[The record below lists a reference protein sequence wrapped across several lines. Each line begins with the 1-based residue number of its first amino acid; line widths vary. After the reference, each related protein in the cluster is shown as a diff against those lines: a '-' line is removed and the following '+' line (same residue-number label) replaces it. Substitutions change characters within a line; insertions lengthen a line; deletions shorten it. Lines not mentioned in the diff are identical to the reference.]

1 MRYARLT
8 LDGSAE
14 SKFGIR
20 LNPRVLRIGPS
31 RDSHARSSA
40 AAFAR
45 IFLVALALWAFFVP
59 SLYAAEKPSWQ
70 AELDKTVAAAKTEGK
85 VVVAIP
91 PSAELRKQL
100 ESAFKTKFSIDLELA
115 PAPGPA
121 NANRIASEQKAG
133 VRYFDALIVG
143 TGTALSLARDG
154 MLEPIEPGM
163 IAPEVKD
170 PKNWWGGHIWEDNVS
185 TRRFLY
191 SFAAEAG
198 TGGLWYNSALARPEE
213 LRAFDDFLN
222 PKWKNKIGFSDPRVP
237 GSGQSLWSFF
247 WEIKGEEYLK
257 KLVQQNL
264 FVSRDLRQIADGLAK
279 GKLAVTM
286 GAGYSQYEPFVKS
299 GLPVKPLPTPA
310 EGLPASNGYGIIGV
324 VKNPPHPS
332 GAKLFL
338 NWLLGK
344 EGQEFYGKAMKSSTR
359 RLDVDTKWLADYGT
373 QAAKDTL
380 TLDEYNRV
388 RNHLEDKYTRVRAPA
403 GQFAEQI
410 LK

>member
-1 MRYARLT
+1 M
-8 LDGSAE
+8 
-14 SKFGIR
+14 FGIR
-20 LNPRVLRIGPS
+20 LTLHVPRIGPL
-31 RDSHARSSA
+31 RAPRAGHAA

-45 IFLVALALWAFFVP
+45 IFLVAIPLSIFLVP
-59 SLYAAEKPSWQ
+59 SLDAAEKPSWQ
-70 AELDKTVAAAKTEGK
+70 AELDKTLAAAKIENK
-85 VVVAIP
+85 VVIAIP

-100 ESAFKTKFSIDLELA
+100 EAAFKAKYAIDLELA

-121 NANRIASEQKAG
+121 NASRIASEQKAG
-133 VRYFDALIVG
+133 ARYFDALIVG
-143 TGTALSLARDG
+143 TGTAVTLAHDG
-154 MLEPIEPGM
+154 MLEPIEPNL

-185 TRRFLY
+185 TKKFLY
-191 SFAAEAG
+191 SFIAEVG
-198 TGGLWYNSALARPEE
+198 TGGLWYNSGLARPEE
-213 LRAFDDFLN
+213 LRSFDDFLN

-247 WEIKGEEYLK
+247 WEIKGEEYLR

-299 GLPVKPLPTPA
+299 GLPVKQLPPPA
-310 EGLPASNGYGIIGV
+310 EGLPASNGYGIVGI

-338 NWLLGK
+338 NWFLGK
-344 EGQEFYGKAMKSSTR
+344 EGQDFYGRVMKSSTR
-359 RLDVDTKWLADYGT
+359 RLDVDTKWLVDYGT

-380 TLDEYNRV
+380 TLEEYNRV